1 MSGLGGG
8 AERLSLADS
17 TLRRATLGPQDHD
30 LSRNQEWDA
39 LLTEPPGHPSLRVL
53 YVNGYVKKEK
63 CH

>member
-39 LLTEPPGHPSLRVL
+39 
-53 YVNGYVKKEK
+53 
-63 CH
+63 